1 MKLKEIKNHLLY
13 IIIKHIKQNYLSKYR
28 SLFIIFDLL
37 KLIAFIFINIIIINY
52 YIRLH
57 IYNDKLKN
65 NYLNIKKFLNLT
77 VINGLENKIK
87 IGIYSYTLKNGGR
100 ARITV
105 LLLNY
110 LNSIN
115 IFQIYLFT
123 VRMRQDN
130 EYIFPKSIRRII
142 TKNNNLI
149 KLIKQYKIDT
159 LIYQLDYINEI
170 NYLNKKQ
177 EIKVLF
183 YIHSSTFDWIYANYT
198 KFKKI
203 YKEYLNSRYLISL
216 VPFEN
221 DYIFRKWG
229 LKSIFMDNFIT
240 FDYNSVIPSDLSSK
254 KVLMLGRANDK
265 KKRFKIGILSMEY
278 VIPEIPQCQLIII
291 SNLTGIDNQKN
302 LIYNLNLEN
311 NINFIGYSSTPEFF
325 FINASL
331 NVFPS
336 ISESFGLVLS
346 ETKLYGIPNILLG
359 LDYVSISKGGTEII
373 YDDSPESL
381 SQNILK
387 ILRNNKHKRKLAKN
401 ARKSMKKFNNTLLL
415 YKWIKLIIS
424 IYNGNEYYEEFREYN
439 QRISENDAINILN
452 NQINLLNMRKRF
464 KEYINLDIFKNFTLI
479 SNLTQL
485 N

>member
-1 MKLKEIKNHLLY
+1 L
-13 IIIKHIKQNYLSKYR
+13 
-28 SLFIIFDLL
+28 
-37 KLIAFIFINIIIINY
+37 
-52 YIRLH
+52 
-57 IYNDKLKN
+57 
-65 NYLNIKKFLNLT
+65 
-77 VINGLENKIK
+77 
-87 IGIYSYTLKNGGR
+87 
-100 ARITV
+100 
-105 LLLNY
+105 
-110 LNSIN
+110 
-115 IFQIYLFT
+115 
-123 VRMRQDN
+123 
-130 EYIFPKSIRRII
+130 
-142 TKNNNLI
+142 
-149 KLIKQYKIDT
+149 
-159 LIYQLDYINEI
+159 
-170 NYLNKKQ
+170 
-177 EIKVLF
+177 
-183 YIHSSTFDWIYANYT
+183 
-198 KFKKI
+198 KKI

-240 FDYNSVIPSDLSSK
+240 FDYNSVILSNLSSTK
-254 KVLMLGRANDK
+254 ILMLGRANDK

-302 LIYNLNLEN
+302 LIYNLNLEK

-325 FINASL
+325 FFNASL
-331 NVFPS
+331 NIFPS

-381 SQNILK
+381 SHNILK
-387 ILRNNKHKRKLAKN
+387 ILRNNNYKRILGRK
-401 ARKSMKKFNNTLLL
+401 ARTSMKKFNNTLLL

-424 IYNGNEYYEEFREYN
+424 IYNGNKYYEEFRENN

-464 KEYINLDIFKNFTLI
+464 KEYINLDFFMNFTLI

>member
-1 MKLKEIKNHLLY
+1 M
-13 IIIKHIKQNYLSKYR
+13 
-28 SLFIIFDLL
+28 
-37 KLIAFIFINIIIINY
+37 
-52 YIRLH
+52 
-57 IYNDKLKN
+57 
-65 NYLNIKKFLNLT
+65 
-77 VINGLENKIK
+77 
-87 IGIYSYTLKNGGR
+87 
-100 ARITV
+100 
-105 LLLNY
+105 
-110 LNSIN
+110 
-115 IFQIYLFT
+115 
-123 VRMRQDN
+123 
-130 EYIFPKSIRRII
+130 
-142 TKNNNLI
+142 
-149 KLIKQYKIDT
+149 
-159 LIYQLDYINEI
+159 
-170 NYLNKKQ
+170 NKKQ
-177 EIKVLF
+177 DIKVLF

-198 KFKKI
+198 KFKEI

-229 LKSIFMDNFIT
+229 LKSIYMDNFIT

-254 KVLMLGRANDK
+254 KILMLGRANDE

-291 SNLTGIDNQKN
+291 SNLTGVYNQKN

-373 YDDSPESL
+373 YDDSPETL

-387 ILRNNKHKRKLAKN
+387 ILRNNIHKRKLGKK

-424 IYNGNEYYEEFREYN
+424 IYNGNEYYEEFREN
-439 QRISENDAINILN
+439 FQRISENNATNILN

-464 KEYINLDIFKNFTLI
+464 KEYINLDFFKNFTLI